1 MPLPDVTAKF
11 LKYLEIKKVRY
22 CCVKVTVSLKAVWFL
37 AELTGK
43 PIGRFLWYQYKKVED
58 RDGEVCYRNK
68 KRHVDIVGYDFG
80 GPCAVKPKALSSE
93 AKTLLRLLNSNTVR
107 LLNSEGRRIMT
118 TCNKQHTAHIA

>member
-1 MPLPDVTAKF
+1 MSLPNEIVKF
-11 LKYLEIKKVRY
+11 LKYLEIKKVVY
-22 CCVKVTVSLKAVWFL
+22 CCVKVTASLKVDWFL

-43 PIGRFLWYQYKKVED
+43 PIDRFLWYQYKKVED

-93 AKTLLRLLNSNTVR
+93 AKTLLRLINSNAVR
-107 LLNSEGRRIMT
+107 LLNSEG
-118 TCNKQHTAHIA
+118 KHVIA